1 MKAWSRART
10 LVAGTVLI
18 LLTNAVAL
26 TGVWLNR
33 GGEPESRLTL
43 TERELSLPYRGYLH
57 KENSGLALRLA
68 WRVANRDAVDD
79 HYYAQSGGGTPV
91 WLDATHMTELG
102 FEVPPAAPD
111 ESARRRYTRQQ
122 PREALLVLEL
132 AGPAWQQAVERARAN
147 VARHEAAAAAN
158 ADSKEFASRAKNA
171 RTALER
177 EENANSR
184 LFAIDIGRDLAALR
198 AKYPDR
204 GRYLIV
210 KGTVRPQFATRDKQ
224 MQPTGYV
231 TALAVDSINVPFEM
245 RAAVETLRARPR
257 GANPASDDGP
267 RYEAVFA
274 IGRRLEPW
282 IETLAP
288 LAGNAPH

>member
-1 MKAWSRART
+1 MIVRSRART
-10 LVAGTVLI
+10 LAAGALLI

-33 GGEPESRLTL
+33 AGEPENRLTL
-43 TERELSLPYRGYLH
+43 TERELPLPYRGYLH

-68 WRVANRDAVDD
+68 WRVANRDAVDAD
-79 HYYAQSGGGTPV
+79 YYAQSGGGTPV
-91 WLDATHMTELG
+91 WLDAARMAELG
-102 FEVPPAAPD
+102 FEVPPATPD
-111 ESARRRYTRQQ
+111 EAARRRYTRQQ

-132 AGPAWQQAVERARAN
+132 AGPAWQQAVDRARAN
-147 VARHEAAAAAN
+147 AARHEAAAAAN
-158 ADSKEFASRAKNA
+158 ADSKEFANRAKNA

-204 GRYLIV
+204 SRYPIV
-210 KGTVRPQFATRDKQ
+210 KATVRPQFATWDKQ
-224 MQPTGYV
+224 AQPTGHV
-231 TALAVDSINVPFEM
+231 GALAIDSINVPFEM
-245 RAAVETLRARPR
+245 RAAVETLQARPR
-257 GANPASDDGP
+257 RADPAADGGP
-267 RYEAVFA
+267 RYEAVLA

-282 IETLAP
+282 LERLAP
-288 LAGNAPH
+288 LASD